1 MDYSRY
7 FMIALVPFVAAAII
21 PWVAPDA
28 VGRVLLVTL
37 GWTAVFIIFMAGII
51 VGDVLASG
59 LPKARLSVLSA
70 LGCCCL
76 VFLAVGLY
84 SVVSP
89 LLGLVLMAI
98 AFFFV
103 VQLVQ
108 ITKLWQR
115 LDDQKSIFYR
125 KVMWAVLGCLL
136 MLFLS
141 YYRKQVAG

>member
-7 FMIALVPFVAAAII
+7 LMIALVPFVAAALI
-21 PWVAPDA
+21 PWIAPDA

-37 GWTAVFIIFMAGII
+37 SWAAVFIVFMAGII
-51 VGDVLASG
+51 VGDVLASD
-59 LPKARLSVLSA
+59 LPKARLTVLSA

-108 ITKLWQR
+108 ITQLWRR
-115 LDDQKSIFYR
+115 LDDQKSALYR
-125 KVMWAVLGCLL
+125 KLIWVVLGCLL

-141 YYRKQVAG
+141 YYRQQIAH